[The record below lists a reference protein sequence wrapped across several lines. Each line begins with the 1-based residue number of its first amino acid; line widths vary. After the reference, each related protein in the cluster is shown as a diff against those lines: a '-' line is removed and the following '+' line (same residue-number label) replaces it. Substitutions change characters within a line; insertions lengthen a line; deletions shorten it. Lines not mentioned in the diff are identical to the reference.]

1 MQFIKPYKVRFIITL
16 GIILCLSSC
25 GKKNSDTN
33 SSSEPDTIE
42 VFTEE
47 SSSMNETSD
56 DTIKSDTATDS
67 SANSNSV
74 HKEYAKLA
82 TPSTTGRLK
91 VSGTRIIG
99 ENGQEVQLRG
109 ISTHGLGWFPEFVNN
124 EAFGEFRNN
133 WGANVIRLAL
143 YTSENNGYCTDGDKN
158 KLLNTVYKGVE
169 YATANDMYVI
179 IDWHVLNDNNPNKY
193 KGEALEFW
201 DSISKKYANN
211 NNVIYEICNEPCGD
225 TSWTDIKN
233 YANEIIPEIR
243 TNDPNAIIVVGTPTW
258 SQDVDKAASSPIA
271 GYDNIMYT
279 LHFYA
284 ATHKD
289 DLQNKMINAIK
300 AGLPIMVTEF
310 GICDASGNGALDIPS
325 ANKWVKLMND
335 NGISYICWNLSN
347 KSESS
352 ALIKSSCNKKSGFEV
367 SDLSDEGKWLYEL
380 LRSSAANGVT
390 PLPEAESSEPHA
402 SDTLSNNNQNTS
414 DSTAE
419 TTTFNCTGFLV
430 TMTQTGSWTSDNKN
444 VVQYTCRIENKTDN
458 AVNNWDISIDFDT
471 NISLND
477 GWNGNYKTN
486 GSKLDI
492 SNKEYNGTIKSGESI
507 NDVGFIVTIN

>member
-158 KLLNTVYKGVE
+158 KLLNTVYK
-169 YATANDMYVI
+169 
-179 IDWHVLNDNNPNKY
+179 
-193 KGEALEFW
+193 
-201 DSISKKYANN
+201 
-211 NNVIYEICNEPCGD
+211 
-225 TSWTDIKN
+225 
-233 YANEIIPEIR
+233 
-243 TNDPNAIIVVGTPTW
+243 
-258 SQDVDKAASSPIA
+258 
-271 GYDNIMYT
+271 
-279 LHFYA
+279 
-284 ATHKD
+284 
-289 DLQNKMINAIK
+289 
-300 AGLPIMVTEF
+300 
-310 GICDASGNGALDIPS
+310 
-325 ANKWVKLMND
+325 
-335 NGISYICWNLSN
+335 
-347 KSESS
+347 
-352 ALIKSSCNKKSGFEV
+352 
-367 SDLSDEGKWLYEL
+367 
-380 LRSSAANGVT
+380 
-390 PLPEAESSEPHA
+390 
-402 SDTLSNNNQNTS
+402 
-414 DSTAE
+414 
-419 TTTFNCTGFLV
+419 
-430 TMTQTGSWTSDNKN
+430 
-444 VVQYTCRIENKTDN
+444 
-458 AVNNWDISIDFDT
+458 
-471 NISLND
+471 
-477 GWNGNYKTN
+477 
-486 GSKLDI
+486 
-492 SNKEYNGTIKSGESI
+492 
-507 NDVGFIVTIN
+507 